1 MTESR
6 LVTLT
11 GPGGV
16 GKTRI
21 AYELAERSRRAFRDG
36 SWVVELAS
44 VEDESGLA
52 SIVVSSLAVA
62 DQSNRAPIR
71 KLVDH
76 LRERQLLIVLDNCEH
91 LLAPVA
97 NLVDAMLAESPGL
110 RILATSREPLGIAR
124 RAHLHRSAS
133 DDSAQGRR
141 ADAGA
146 GRPIRGG
153 ALAGRPRPRD
163 QSRFRC
169 DTGELRC
176 RGAAVQPARWHPAGH
191 RTRRHPAARPV
202 AHPDR
207 GSVGQAIFAVDRRKP
222 DGHAPPADP
231 ARAHR
236 LELRT
241 LRRVRKAALG
251 KAFSVHR
258 QLRPGCRGTGVRL
271 R

>member
-110 RILATSREPLGIAR
+110 RILATSREPLGIAGEHICTVPPLTTPPVDHPLTPER
-124 RAHLHRSAS
+124 VDQYEAVRLLVDRA
-133 DDSAQGRR
+133 R
-141 ADAGA
+141 A
-146 GRPIRGG
+146 IT
-153 ALAGRPRPRD
+153 
-163 QSRFRC
+163 SRFRC
-169 DTGELRC
+169 DTAELRC

-207 GSVGQAIFAVDRRKP
+207 GTVGQAIFAVDRRKP

-231 ARAHR
+231 ARADR
-236 LELRT
+236 LEL
-241 LRRVRKAALG
+241 
-251 KAFSVHR
+251 
-258 QLRPGCRGTGVRL
+258 
-271 R
+271 

>member
-71 KLVDH
+71 KLVEH

-97 NLVDAMLAESPGL
+97 QSGRRDARRIAGAADSGHQPGAA
-110 RILATSREPLGIAR
+110 RHRR

-146 GRPIRGG
+146 GRPVRGG
-153 ALAGRPRPRD
+153 ALAGRSRPRD

-169 DTGELRC
+169 DTGRTPMPWC
-176 RGAAVQPARWHPAGH
+176 SCATGSTASRWP
-191 RTRRHPAARPV
+191 
-202 AHPDR
+202 
-207 GSVGQAIFAVDRRKP
+207 SNS
-222 DGHAPPADP
+222 PP
-231 ARAHR
+231 
-236 LELRT
+236 
-241 LRRVRKAALG
+241 
-251 KAFSVHR
+251 
-258 QLRPGCRGTGVRL
+258 PGCAPCRSPRSWIGWTGDFRC
-271 R
+271 